1 MESLYTISNEL
12 LSIFANIEENEG
24 EVTEEELQA
33 LEIAQENLQEKL
45 NSYRKAIRVWEA
57 DINACKEEEKR
68 IKTART
74 VKENRISKLKDR
86 MLFAVQKF
94 GCDGKPNKKGK
105 SNKFYEL
112 SDCRL
117 YTRTTESVEID
128 EHRTNILVNLFI
140 EYCKRDESIDMSIT
154 SNDKFYDDLLT
165 YINEDL
171 HIYFPGEPDFTMT
184 DLQTAILEYTV
195 KTNIAD
201 IYYGLRNHIKE
212 ASEEYSI
219 ENLNYASDK
228 SSLKLVLQTG
238 HNLTLAKLK
247 ETDSLT
253 IK

>member
-1 MESLYTISNEL
+1 MKTLYEISDEL
-12 LSIFANIEENEG
+12 LSIFNEIENNEG
-24 EVTEEELQA
+24 EVNEEQLQNLEIAEEELH
-33 LEIAQENLQEKL
+33 EKL

-86 MLFAVQKF
+86 MLFAVQQF

-117 YTRTTESVEID
+117 FTRTTESVEID
-128 EHRTNILVNLFI
+128 EHRTTILVNLFI
-140 EYCKRDESIDMSIT
+140 EYCKRDEDTNIAVIYD
-154 SNDKFYDDLLT
+154 DKFYEDLLT
-165 YINEDL
+165 YINENL
-171 HIYFPGEPDFTMT
+171 HTYYEGEPDFTMT
-184 DLQTAILEYTV
+184 DLQTTILEYSI

-201 IYYGLRNHIKE
+201 IYYNLRNSIKDAAE
-212 ASEEYSI
+212 LSTI
-219 ENLNYASDK
+219 NTLNYANDK
-228 SSLKLVLQTG
+228 SSLKLILQTG
-238 HNLTLAKLK
+238 HDLTLAKLK